1 MGPQDASAFAAI
13 STVRTAVEQDIAAQ
27 IYNRLPA
34 EISRQR
40 IRMYGFKWMRTA
52 GLTDKIDDSRVFQ
65 FTLSIGD
72 LYTRMGNQSILLT
85 KSLMTLDGI
94 GTNGNP
100 ALRAARKTTVKLVQH
115 LIDTADALMQS
126 AKQLKVSATHL
137 LPITSPS
144 ASPEPGTEMEGDGEE
159 EEENTHEQEEEE
171 EDEEEEEE
179 EDEEEEEEEDEEEE
193 TRIHMPVW
201 NPRHRFI
208 AHRGVPNS
216 ALQVHLP
223 GVSMGEINIKIVESA
238 NGSDGILVI
247 SGFKRPTPGQ
257 WQQYQQMRKYA
268 HVHGQQSDAGFGEF
282 TVKADLGHGQI
293 NTSGIQCGIEAGV
306 LNVHL
311 PKRNCF
317 PTRREHH
324 RQHNRHPRFARHSQ
338 LTGSSPQGRRPHP
351 FGFPGMFT
359 QDPGVCF

>member
-159 EEENTHEQEEEE
+159 EEE
-171 EDEEEEEE
+171 EEEE

-282 TVKADLGHGQI
+282 T
-293 NTSGIQCGIEAGV
+293 
-306 LNVHL
+306 
-311 PKRNCF
+311 
-317 PTRREHH
+317 
-324 RQHNRHPRFARHSQ
+324 
-338 LTGSSPQGRRPHP
+338 
-351 FGFPGMFT
+351 
-359 QDPGVCF
+359 